1 MLMERTTVERARA
14 EARQHH
20 LDMREEL
27 LNRLHTTISN
37 RDRDSQWILAEA
49 KELHALAEARAN
61 GTIKQAEELSMRVR
75 AIEER
80 EQAVDELEQKLLERE
95 ALDDLRLERE
105 LTGLVMRESSL
116 ERWEAALTVEQRD
129 FEDTRASV
137 LAHELAA
144 DTRDCALET
153 RVVEVVDRERLLIEQ
168 QMQ

>member
-1 MLMERTTVERARA
+1 
-14 EARQHH
+14 
-20 LDMREEL
+20 
-27 LNRLHTTISN
+27 
-37 RDRDSQWILAEA
+37 
-49 KELHALAEARAN
+49 
-61 GTIKQAEELSMRVR
+61 
-75 AIEER
+75 
-80 EQAVDELEQKLLERE
+80 
-95 ALDDLRLERE
+95 
-105 LTGLVMRESSL
+105 MRESSL